1 VSVTTKGFNIHNIG
15 VILMV
20 VGIIGLGIAMLWP
33 TVWTDRRNR
42 ATVITRRDGTV
53 LRESDVV

>member
-1 VSVTTKGFNIHNIG
+1 VSVTTKGFNIQNIG
-15 VILMV
+15 VIPMV
-20 VGIIGLGIAMLWP
+20 VGIIGLVISMLWP